1 MNNLKSWNTIP
12 PQRPQYFFAYLA
24 KAFPNFARKKQDWK
38 NKAKRNAEVV
48 NLTEKMEMCIP
59 DQSRDRALEAKELG
73 MILDHFLR
81 TLAPEDQ
88 MVFLRRYWYVDTI
101 AEIATR
107 YGISEGA
114 VQMRLNRTRVKLCTC
129 LKKGSHQLMNGKDI
143 LLGLKYVGDDLIE
156 NSEHFLLKYKKKDYF
171 QTSTRYVSQTIN
183 AEPILCEGTAHGRD
197 KRGFS
202 MDLLPGLRRKN
213 ANQGV

>member
-24 KAFPNFARKKQDWK
+24 KAFPNYARKKQDWK

-59 DQSRDRALEAKELG
+59 AQSRDRALEAKELG

-101 AEIATR
+101 AEITTR

-129 LKKGSHQLMNGKDI
+129 LAKGGHQLMNGKDI

-156 NSEHFLLKYKKKDYF
+156 N
-171 QTSTRYVSQTIN
+171 
-183 AEPILCEGTAHGRD
+183 AELFTDIE
-197 KRGFS
+197 KRW
-202 MDLLPGLRRKN
+202 
-213 ANQGV
+213 

>member
-156 NSEHFLLKYKKKDYF
+156 N
-171 QTSTRYVSQTIN
+171 
-183 AEPILCEGTAHGRD
+183 AELFTDIE
-197 KRGFS
+197 KRW
-202 MDLLPGLRRKN
+202 
-213 ANQGV
+213 

>member
-1 MNNLKSWNTIP
+1 MLLDKSHITQRKKPDSLCRAIYRHVEMTVNNLKSWNTIP

-114 VQMRLNRTRVKLCTC
+114 VQMRLNRTRAKLCTC
-129 LKKGSHQLMNGKDI
+129 LEKGGHQLMNGKDI

-156 NSEHFLLKYKKKDYF
+156 N
-171 QTSTRYVSQTIN
+171 
-183 AEPILCEGTAHGRD
+183 AELFTDIE
-197 KRGFS
+197 KRW
-202 MDLLPGLRRKN
+202 
-213 ANQGV
+213 